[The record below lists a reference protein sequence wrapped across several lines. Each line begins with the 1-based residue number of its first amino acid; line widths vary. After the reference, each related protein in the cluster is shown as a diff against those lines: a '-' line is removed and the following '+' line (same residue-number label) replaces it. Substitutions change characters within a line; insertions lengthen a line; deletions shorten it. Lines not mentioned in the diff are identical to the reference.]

1 MKTCVTLYETH
12 LVRYYLPTTKREKLG
27 FMIQSDIDTEDL
39 INLNLVAHILHNHI
53 WNEYEGIYVY
63 IYSNGTHQLFIDN
76 GVKEEKSLYF
86 RDAKYIFEGKYRKAA
101 RIIKQARLHVSLSEL
116 LRIPLVRY
124 YNGINFPLEELRDI
138 CKKGV

>member
-76 GVKEEKSLYF
+76 GVKEEKSNP
-86 RDAKYIFEGKYRKAA
+86 
-101 RIIKQARLHVSLSEL
+101 S
-116 LRIPLVRY
+116 
-124 YNGINFPLEELRDI
+124 
-138 CKKGV
+138 